1 MRSSQYSEKL
11 KDRRW
16 LQKRLRILE
25 RDDFKCR
32 DCGVNDSFDDI
43 GLQVHHCYYKGEPWD
58 VEDDFLLTLCENCHA
73 VRQDFED
80 ALRLSIGRLAARLK
94 AADVDRF
101 RVQFNRLTF
110 EFERDLSKF
119 IEKVYEGKP
128 TL

>member
-1 MRSSQYSEKL
+1 MRSSHYSEKL
-11 KDRRW
+11 KDPRW
-16 LQKRLRILE
+16 LQKRFRILE
-25 RDDFKCR
+25 RDDYKCR
-32 DCGVNDSFDDI
+32 DCGDGEFLN
-43 GLQVHHCYYKGEPWD
+43 VHHCYYKGEPWD
-58 VEDDFLLTLCENCHA
+58 VEDDLLLTLCENCHA
-73 VRQDFED
+73 IRQDFED
-80 ALRLSIGRLAARLK
+80 MLRLSIGRLAARLK